1 MSAGSFDKFAWLK
14 VLQSDPRYT
23 DREQRFG
30 SIVCV
35 QFARRD
41 GTGWAVN
48 LDDMAAK
55 MPGGMSRSAMK
66 TAFGKFVRDGY
77 LTETGKSL
85 GGRGVKARR
94 SHDLTK
100 PAPVGVQVSD
110 ETRPRTD
117 TGLDETRPRTEQN
130 PTTYVAK
137 PDHVRGA
144 KTSSELA
151 EEPPKGTSKGTPEGT
166 DARASADE
174 PNVSANPEPPQEI
187 SEQQPELPEVEPD
200 PYCADHMP
208 DGTTEKCGPCGTA
221 RKNRNDWRERQDK
234 ATRDRDEIIRLC
246 RLCDDRGYIGLRAG
260 PFINCP
266 HDRKAIEAL
275 EREAL
280 EALERQEKQEI
291 DA

>member
-1 MSAGSFDKFAWLK
+1 MPSGVTRNRMK
-14 VLQSDPRYT
+14 VAL
-23 DREQRFG
+23 
-30 SIVCV
+30 
-35 QFARRD
+35 A
-41 GTGWAVN
+41 
-48 LDDMAAK
+48 
-55 MPGGMSRSAMK
+55 
-66 TAFGKFVRDGY
+66 KFVRDGY
-77 LTETGKSL
+77 LQETGKSL
-85 GGRGVKARR
+85 GGRGVKAWR

-110 ETRPRTD
+110 ETRTS
-117 TGLDETRPRTEQN
+117 TGAGLGETRTSTGQN
-130 PTTYVAK
+130 PHQKVTK
-137 PDHVRGA
+137 PAPESDT
-144 KTSSELA
+144 KTSPELR
-151 EEPPKGTSKGTPEGT
+151 EDPPKGTSKGTPEGT
-166 DARASADE
+166 PARASAAPTLSDVIPDE
-174 PNVSANPEPPQEI
+174 KQPEPPEA
-187 SEQQPELPEVEPD
+187 EPD
-200 PYCADHMP
+200 PYCATHMP

-234 ATRDRDEIIRLC
+234 ATCDRDEIIRLC